1 MIEASKI
8 NRNLKVPYY
17 YQLYESIIENIENNI
32 LVEGDKLAAEMELCE
47 QYGVSRITVRQALK
61 ELELNGFIVRERGR
75 GTFVRRKIET
85 HSLQKVSSIVDELRR
100 EGIKTENKILVNK
113 AVIPEERVKKILNL
127 NSGEQILFV
136 KRLIFA
142 YGGPLY
148 ITKAY
153 LPYRITGKISTRVL
167 RENSFT
173 NIITDIPALKLIHSK
188 RILEPAV
195 PDAEILELLCLRGS
209 AKKVIHYLQTIWTAR
224 YAQETVTLYFE
235 EYFNPTKGKFV
246 FEKNYE

>member
-85 HSLQKVSSIVDELRR
+85 HSLQKVSSIVDELR
-100 EGIKTENKILVNK
+100 G
-113 AVIPEERVKKILNL
+113 
-127 NSGEQILFV
+127 
-136 KRLIFA
+136 
-142 YGGPLY
+142 
-148 ITKAY
+148 
-153 LPYRITGKISTRVL
+153 
-167 RENSFT
+167 
-173 NIITDIPALKLIHSK
+173 
-188 RILEPAV
+188 
-195 PDAEILELLCLRGS
+195 
-209 AKKVIHYLQTIWTAR
+209 
-224 YAQETVTLYFE
+224 
-235 EYFNPTKGKFV
+235 
-246 FEKNYE
+246 